1 MKKYYDVFIP
11 GSLPESTY
19 ITRTMSSG
27 FTYEERLRQALS
39 VSGYL
44 TLISGPSK
52 IGKTVL
58 CEKVIGIDRIVEIS
72 GSDMMNPEDLWIQI
86 GTKAGMPH
94 SGTTKSGKHIEELLN
109 AGSAS
114 EYEAAIEKLID
125 CLITQG
131 KTDEADGLRDVAALR
146 TNLFSNRSSVDNLPV
161 KKAAVRSFVKI
172 LTNDESKSTTE
183 NIVFTVLY

>member
-94 SGTTKSGKHIEELLN
+94 SGTTKSGKHDADYMEE
-109 AGSAS
+109 
-114 EYEAAIEKLID
+114 
-125 CLITQG
+125 T
-131 KTDEADGLRDVAALR
+131 
-146 TNLFSNRSSVDNLPV
+146 FSLTKESILTYF
-161 KKAAVRSFVKI
+161 KEKI
-172 LTNDESKSTTE
+172 L
-183 NIVFTVLY
+183 LYYWIR